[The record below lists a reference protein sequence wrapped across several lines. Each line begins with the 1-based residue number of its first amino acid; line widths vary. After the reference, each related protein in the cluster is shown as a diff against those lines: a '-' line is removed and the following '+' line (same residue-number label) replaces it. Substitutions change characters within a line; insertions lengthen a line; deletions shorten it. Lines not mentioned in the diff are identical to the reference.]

1 MSEKKRFEVEAT
13 YVHTIRWV
21 IEADTEEQAMS
32 IAQTNTRS
40 HFDITAFVD
49 QKDED
54 AIQHNGTNCNSSYE
68 YKGVFVGRGK
78 EPVKNLICKRCGKE
92 DIPDAFEQHKNIGE
106 VFCSQYCFEVYNG
119 TPIPG
124 HESTKILDVLNKTVE
139 RDEDFDW

>member
-68 YKGVFVGRGK
+68 YKGVFAGRGK
-78 EPVKNLICKRCGKE
+78 EPVKDESEPTVCHICKHSNYKDVDDIHSMVGNIVVEKHRICNECG
-92 DIPDAFEQHKNIGE
+92 
-106 VFCSQYCFEVYNG
+106 SQFGYWVAG
-119 TPIPG
+119 AWM
-124 HESTKILDVLNKTVE
+124 S
-139 RDEDFDW
+139 